1 MKMRTIINFIFILI
15 IITIFLKC
23 DGYSRSNEL
32 RVNIKISNNNKT
44 IYCRDKAQECH
55 KIFIFL
61 DPFFLMGSWMCGQVP
76 HQPSCYDNEK

>member
-1 MKMRTIINFIFILI
+1 MKMPTIINCTFILI

-44 IYCRDKAQECH
+44 IYCRDEAQECH
-55 KIFIFL
+55 KMAMFL
-61 DPFFLMGSWMCGQVP
+61 DPFFLMGSWMCGQVS